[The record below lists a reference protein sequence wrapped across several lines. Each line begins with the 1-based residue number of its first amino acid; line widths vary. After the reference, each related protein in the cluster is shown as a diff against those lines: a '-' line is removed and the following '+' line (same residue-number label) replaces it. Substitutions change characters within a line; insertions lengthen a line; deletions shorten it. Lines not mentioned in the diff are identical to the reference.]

1 MSLPRNP
8 PLNFC
13 EAAMTR
19 DPDTQT
25 EMDILAFVNG
35 QLDGERRYAV
45 MEYLSHHPDR
55 AAEVMADLRLTE
67 GLRLA
72 VATVETPPPPAL
84 RLAAE
89 HLSAA
94 VSQQTI
100 RRRWLPFVAGL
111 AFFAL
116 GWGAQGLM
124 QGDRIGAETASVLD
138 AAMDAQDSV
147 MLRASLSGELGPIS
161 NDPERIAARLGID
174 LPDMPQGWTIR
185 AAQVVATPERPG
197 IAVMVDTPD
206 MGEILLFGVLRSAD
220 DPDEPAIATSR
231 NGRALAY
238 FERERTA
245 FVLVDASGTPG
256 ALGASAEA
264 LRNRFN

>member
-1 MSLPRNP
+1 
-8 PLNFC
+8 
-13 EAAMTR
+13 MTH
-19 DPDTQT
+19 DPETQI
-25 EMDILAFVNG
+25 ELDIFAFVNG

-45 MEYLSHHPDR
+45 MEYLSQHPDR
-55 AAEVMADLRLTE
+55 AAQVMADLRLTE

-94 VSQQTI
+94 ASQQTI

-116 GWGAQGLM
+116 GWVAQGLM

-138 AAMDAQDSV
+138 AAMDAQDAV
-147 MLRASLSGELGPIS
+147 ILRASLSGNLGPMP
-161 NDPERIAARLGID
+161 NEPERIAARLGIE
-174 LPDMPQGWTIR
+174 LPDMPQGWIIR

-206 MGEILLFGVLRSAD
+206 MGEILLFGVLRSVDA
-220 DPDEPAIATSR
+220 PDGPATATSR
-231 NGRALAY
+231 SGRALAY
-238 FERERTA
+238 FEREQTA
-245 FVLVDASGTPG
+245 FVLLDASGNPG
-256 ALGASAEA
+256 VLRSGAEA
-264 LRNRFN
+264 LRSRFN

>member
-1 MSLPRNP
+1 
-8 PLNFC
+8 
-13 EAAMTR
+13 MTR
-19 DPDTQT
+19 DPETQI
-25 EMDILAFVNG
+25 ELDIFAFVNG
-35 QLDGERRYAV
+35 QLDSERRYAV
-45 MEYLSHHPDR
+45 MEYLAHNPDR
-55 AAEVMADLRLTE
+55 AAQVMADLRLTE

-89 HLSAA
+89 RLSAA
-94 VSQQTI
+94 MSQQTI

-111 AFFAL
+111 ALFAL
-116 GWGAQGLM
+116 GWGTQGLV
-124 QGDRIGAETASVLD
+124 QDNRLGAEAASVFD
-138 AAMDAQDSV
+138 AAMDAQDAV
-147 MLRASLSGELGPIS
+147 MLRESLSGELGPIY
-161 NDPERIAARLGID
+161 NEPERIAARLGID
-174 LPDMPQGWTIR
+174 LPDMPQGWSIR

-206 MGEILLFGVLRSAD
+206 MGEILLFGVLRSVD
-220 DPDEPAIATSR
+220 DPDGPAIATSR

-256 ALGASAEA
+256 ALRASAEA